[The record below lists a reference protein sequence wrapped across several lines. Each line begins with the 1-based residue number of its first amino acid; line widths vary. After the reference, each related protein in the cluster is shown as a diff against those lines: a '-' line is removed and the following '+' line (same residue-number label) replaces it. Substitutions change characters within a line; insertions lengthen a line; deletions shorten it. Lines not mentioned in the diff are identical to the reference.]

1 MHFEHFPILSFSS
14 FRGHNFVN
22 FLRKFTSRTSFEH
35 LRPWPFY
42 SCQQKRSF
50 DLTTLQNGYW
60 KKVRVYMPPTVFA
73 SFAICDS
80 DFLMYISC
88 FNLILSEFQINSNFK
103 SISFCHSQVS
113 LVSIAVFPKR
123 LNCVQN
129 F

>member
-1 MHFEHFPILSFSS
+1 MLSE
-14 FRGHNFVN
+14 NDD
-22 FLRKFTSRTSFEH
+22 
-35 LRPWPFY
+35 
-42 SCQQKRSF
+42 QQKQEKFSTF
-50 DLTTLQNGYW
+50 TINNSL
-60 KKVRVYMPPTVFA
+60 PFA
-73 SFAICDS
+73 SFAIRDS
-80 DFLMYISC
+80 DFLIYISC

>member
-1 MHFEHFPILSFSS
+1 MLSENDDQQEQEKFST
-14 FRGHNFVN
+14 
-22 FLRKFTSRTSFEH
+22 FTINNS
-35 LRPWPFY
+35 L
-42 SCQQKRSF
+42 
-50 DLTTLQNGYW
+50 LL
-60 KKVRVYMPPTVFA
+60 FA

-103 SISFCHSQVS
+103 SILFCHSQVS